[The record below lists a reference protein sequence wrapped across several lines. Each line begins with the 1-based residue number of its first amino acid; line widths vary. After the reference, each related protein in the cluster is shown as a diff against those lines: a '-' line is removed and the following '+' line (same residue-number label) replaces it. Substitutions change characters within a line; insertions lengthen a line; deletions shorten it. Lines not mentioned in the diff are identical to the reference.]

1 MSRVPWR
8 RSLRLLQRCLDSSRT
23 SSLQDGLPKSNAID
37 WRPRQ
42 SRHSY
47 HAFATNTLS
56 SNLGGCKCFHCQGS
70 LCKEKKLFTSTRGF
84 HATGV
89 QHMSKRDFYEVLGV
103 SRGASGPEIKKAYY
117 ALAKKFH
124 PDMNK
129 GDDKAEEKFQEIQHA
144 YEVLKDDEK
153 RSLYD
158 QVGPEAYDAAADG
171 GGRSP
176 SGFEGFDGFGGFDVN
191 EVLNSFFGVQQDG
204 RRSVV
209 KVDLDLSF
217 KEAVL
222 GCTKEVSFQT
232 RARCRTCNGS
242 GIPVGAKVRS
252 CQGCGGSGKIRYK
265 QGWVTLE
272 STCETCGG
280 TGKFT
285 KEKCSTCRG
294 AGTVKAGKQVVVTVP
309 QGVENGMS
317 LKLQGE
323 GGAGPAGS
331 RSGDLYVQLRVADD
345 PIFRREGADIHL
357 NTSISFTQAILGGE
371 VQVPTLTG
379 DVLLKVRPGTQPNQK
394 LVLRGKGIKMLN
406 SKHYG
411 DQYVH
416 FTVVIPL
423 NLSLEQRRLIEEF
436 AREESGESEKVDNA
450 AEGSG

>member
-23 SSLQDGLPKSNAID
+23 PSLQDGLPKSNAID

-42 SRHSY
+42 SRNSY
-47 HAFATNTLS
+47 HAFATNPLS
-56 SNLGGCKCFHCQGS
+56 SSLGGCSCFHCQGS
-70 LCKEKKLFTSTRGF
+70 LFKEKKLFTSSRGF

-117 ALAKKFH
+117 ALAKKYH

-153 RSLYD
+153 RSVYD
-158 QVGPEAYDAAADG
+158 QVGPEAYDAADG
-171 GGRSP
+171 GGRGP

-204 RRSVV
+204 RRSTV

-232 RARCRTCNGS
+232 RARCRPCNGT
-242 GIPVGAKVRS
+242 GIPAGAKVRA
-252 CQGCGGSGKIRYK
+252 CQGCGGAGKIRYK
-265 QGWVTLE
+265 QGWIALE
-272 STCETCGG
+272 STCEMCGG

-285 KEKCSTCRG
+285 KEKCSSCRG
-294 AGTVKAGKQVVVTVP
+294 SGTVKAGKQVVVTVP
-309 QGVENGMS
+309 PGVENGMS
-317 LKLQGE
+317 LKIQGE

-331 RSGDLYVQLRVADD
+331 RSGDLYVQLRVAED

-379 DVLLKVRPGTQPNQK
+379 DVSLKVRPGTQPNQK

-416 FTVVIPL
+416 FTVVIPV

-436 AREESGESEKVDNA
+436 AREESGESDKVDNA